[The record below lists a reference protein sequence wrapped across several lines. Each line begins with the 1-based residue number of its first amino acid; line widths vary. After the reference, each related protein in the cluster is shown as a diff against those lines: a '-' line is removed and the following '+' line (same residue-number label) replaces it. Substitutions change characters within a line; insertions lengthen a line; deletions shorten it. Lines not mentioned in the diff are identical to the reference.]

1 MAGDEFEL
9 REPPDPPSIV
19 EFAETHQIK
28 ILHPG
33 YPDGKNCLFR
43 FNACD
48 DPRGGLHKV
57 VVLTACGVI
66 AGNVWDGYLSTS
78 HDGPPVDE
86 AIQVLR
92 DAVYYFYAQPY
103 HRSSSSPTAGEF
115 VLCHQSSLGAAA
127 NVLVITEADIQTP
140 ATSSQPSS
148 PLYPVYTQFRDWP
161 FPHDRLPPWWPAIR
175 RGRQP
180 IAAHSLSRLT
190 EVVRQRDTSCR
201 LTGWR
206 QMTEAAHIVPREE
219 SDWFCENDMQSYS
232 PDIHL
237 STTDN
242 AANEFLLRRDVL
254 RAYDQSMWTIVP
266 KKTDSTS
273 AEALWAFH
281 LLAMDEEYKVAFH
294 NVKIRPLDGVSSEYL
309 LAGFAFVIFP
319 MLTSFL
325 RNSAAKALMG
335 KGIAQDPY
343 GRIVDG
349 KECGKLFPNDKNR
362 SPSPRKRRMGDEEEE
377 SREKWNGS
385 HGNARSMD
393 EHIGSWQRGRKRSRF
408 TPGSAAQQCGPEPA
422 EETHGEPLIKKKTA
436 TPPSSILPGPT
447 ISRRTCRCPSPTYEL
462 LINFLDQDPA
472 KTEEPEAEVVRDVC
486 CAPECR
492 TMKDLK
498 RLGSLRQ

>member
-1 MAGDEFEL
+1 MAGDEFKL
-9 REPPDPPSIV
+9 REPPDPPSIG
-19 EFAETHQIK
+19 EFAATHRIK

-33 YPDGKNCLFR
+33 YPDGKNCLFQ

-78 HDGPPVDE
+78 RDGPPVDE

-92 DAVYYFYAQPY
+92 DA
-103 HRSSSSPTAGEF
+103 
-115 VLCHQSSLGAAA
+115 
-127 NVLVITEADIQTP
+127 
-140 ATSSQPSS
+140 
-148 PLYPVYTQFRDWP
+148 
-161 FPHDRLPPWWPAIR
+161 
-175 RGRQP
+175 
-180 IAAHSLSRLT
+180 
-190 EVVRQRDTSCR
+190 RDTSCR
-201 LTGWR
+201 LTGWH

-219 SDWFCENDMQSYS
+219 SDWFSENEMQSYS
-232 PDIHL
+232 PDTLL

-242 AANEFLLRRDVL
+242 AANEFLLRRDVY

-266 KKTDSTS
+266 KKTISTS

-281 LLAMDEEYKVAFH
+281 LLAIDEEYKVAFQ
-294 NVKIRPLDGVSSEYL
+294 NVNIRPLDGVSSEYL
-309 LAGFAFVIFP
+309 LAGFALAIFP

-335 KGIAQDPY
+335 KSIAPDPR

-349 KECGKLFPNDKNR
+349 KECGKLFPTDKIR
-362 SPSPRKRRMGDEEEE
+362 SRSHRKRKLGDDEEVSGETCNE
-377 SREKWNGS
+377 S

-393 EHIGSWQRGRKRSRF
+393 EHAGSWQRGRKRSRL
-408 TPGSAAQQCGPEPA
+408 TPGSAAKQSGPKPA
-422 EETHGEPLIKKKTA
+422 EETDGEPMIKKKTA
-436 TPPSSILPGPT
+436 TPPSSILPEPT
-447 ISRRTCRCPSPTYEL
+447 MSRPTCRCSSPTYEL
-462 LINFLDQDPA
+462 PINLLDQGLA
-472 KTEEPEAEVVRDVC
+472 KTEEPEAEVVGDVC

-498 RLGSLRQ
+498 RLGSLRQQALEKERSRSHVGGWWDRQVKWAREKAQDTFSGRDWEQLMWVRGHEVLDKRTGDYFESTEEFLELVGPWASPQVEQDENTGAEQDT